1 MKFISLQK
9 NRIMKYLFSML
20 FLSILFVTNAQT
32 SEAEI
37 VFVEEV
43 FDFGEL
49 PEGPKVETEF
59 FFTNTGN
66 SPLTISK
73 AKGSCGCTVP
83 IWPKEPILPGEN
95 GVIKVVYNTAR
106 RPGNFTKTITISSN
120 AVTPTKVLKIRGKVT
135 KEPSEETMPVKAPL
149 LMAPSN

>member
-1 MKFISLQK
+1 
-9 NRIMKYLFSML
+9 MKYLFSL
-20 FLSILFVTNAQT
+20 LLISVITFSSAQ
-32 SEAEI
+32 SSAKI
-37 VFVEEV
+37 VFGEEI

-59 FFTNTGN
+59 IFTNTG
-66 SPLTISK
+66 SEPLIISN

-83 IWPKEPILPGEN
+83 SWPKTPIAPGEI

-106 RPGNFTKTITISSN
+106 RPGNFTKTITLTSN
-120 AVTPTKVLKIRGKVT
+120 AETPSKVIKIRGSVV
-135 KEPSEETMPVKAPL
+135 KEVLQETMPVRSPL

>member
-1 MKFISLQK
+1 
-9 NRIMKYLFSML
+9 MKYLFSLL
-20 FLSILFVTNAQT
+20 FISILSFASAQTNAT
-32 SEAEI
+32 I
-37 VFVEEV
+37 VFEEEV

-59 FFTNTGN
+59 SFKNTGTE
-66 SPLTISK
+66 PLIITN

-106 RPGNFTKTITISSN
+106 RPGNFTKTITLTSN
-120 AVTPTKVLKIRGKVT
+120 ASTPTKVIKIRGKVV
-135 KEPSEETMPVKAPL
+135 KESSEETMPVKAPL

>member
-1 MKFISLQK
+1 
-9 NRIMKYLFSML
+9 MKYLFSL
-20 FLSILFVTNAQT
+20 LLISVITFSSAQ
-32 SEAEI
+32 SSAKI
-37 VFVEEV
+37 VFGEEI

-59 FFTNTGN
+59 IFTNTG
-66 SPLTISK
+66 SEPLIISN

-83 IWPKEPILPGEN
+83 SWPKTPIAPGEI

-106 RPGNFTKTITISSN
+106 RPGNFTKTITLTSN
-120 AVTPTKVLKIRGKVT
+120 AETPSKVIKIRGSVV
-135 KEPSEETMPVKAPL
+135 KEILEETMPVKAPL

>member
-1 MKFISLQK
+1 
-9 NRIMKYLFSML
+9 MKYLFSLL
-20 FLSILFVTNAQT
+20 FISVITFSFGQSSAK
-32 SEAEI
+32 I
-37 VFVEEV
+37 VFEEEL

-59 FFTNTGN
+59 VFTNTG
-66 SPLTISK
+66 SEPLIISN

-83 IWPKEPILPGEN
+83 SWPKTPIAPGET

-106 RPGNFTKTITISSN
+106 RPGNFTKTITLTSN
-120 AVTPTKVLKIRGKVT
+120 ADTPSKVIKIRGSVV
-135 KEPSEETMPVKAPL
+135 KEVLEETMPVRSPL

>member
-1 MKFISLQK
+1 
-9 NRIMKYLFSML
+9 MKYLFSL
-20 FLSILFVTNAQT
+20 LLISVITFSSAQ
-32 SEAEI
+32 SSAKI
-37 VFVEEV
+37 VFGEEI

-59 FFTNTGN
+59 IFTNTG
-66 SPLTISK
+66 SEPLIISN

-83 IWPKEPILPGEN
+83 SWPKTPIAPGEI

-106 RPGNFTKTITISSN
+106 RPGNFTKTITLTSN
-120 AVTPTKVLKIRGKVT
+120 ADTPSKVIKIRGSVV
-135 KEPSEETMPVKAPL
+135 KEVLEETMPLRSPL

>member
-1 MKFISLQK
+1 MKHLFSLLFIS
-9 NRIMKYLFSML
+9 IIT
-20 FLSILFVTNAQT
+20 LSFAQST
-32 SEAEI
+32 AKI
-37 VFVEEV
+37 IFEEET

-59 FFTNTGN
+59 NFTNTGTE
-66 SPLTISK
+66 PLIISN

-83 IWPKEPILPGEN
+83 SWPKTPIAPGET

-106 RPGNFTKTITISSN
+106 RPCKFTKTITLTSN
-120 AVTPTKVLKIRGKVT
+120 AATPTKVIKIRGSVV
-135 KEPSEETMPVKAPL
+135 KEILEETMPVKAPL

>member
-1 MKFISLQK
+1 
-9 NRIMKYLFSML
+9 MKYLFSL
-20 FLSILFVTNAQT
+20 LLISVITFSFAQ
-32 SEAEI
+32 SSAKI
-37 VFVEEV
+37 VFEEEI

-59 FFTNTGN
+59 VFTNTG
-66 SPLTISK
+66 SEPLIISN

-83 IWPKEPILPGEN
+83 SWPKTPIAPGET

-106 RPGNFTKTITISSN
+106 RPGNFTKTITLTSN
-120 AVTPTKVLKIRGKVT
+120 AETPSKVIKIRGSVV
-135 KEPSEETMPVKAPL
+135 KEVLQETMPVRSPL

>member
-1 MKFISLQK
+1 
-9 NRIMKYLFSML
+9 MKYLFSVL
-20 FLSILFVTNAQT
+20 FISVIAFSFAQT
-32 SEAEI
+32 SAKI
-37 VFVEEV
+37 VFEEET

-59 FFTNTGN
+59 TFTNTG
-66 SPLTISK
+66 SEPLIISN

-83 IWPKEPILPGEN
+83 SWPKTPLAPGET

-106 RPGNFTKTITISSN
+106 RPGSFTKTVTLTSN
-120 AVTPTKVLKIRGKVT
+120 AETPTSVLKIRGSVV
-135 KEPSEETMPVKAPL
+135 KEVESDEETMPVKSPL

>member
-1 MKFISLQK
+1 
-9 NRIMKYLFSML
+9 MKYLFSL
-20 FLSILFVTNAQT
+20 LLISVITFSFAQ
-32 SEAEI
+32 SSAKI
-37 VFVEEV
+37 VFKEEI

-59 FFTNTGN
+59 VFTNTG
-66 SPLTISK
+66 SEPLIISN

-83 IWPKEPILPGEN
+83 SWPNTPIAPGET

-106 RPGNFTKTITISSN
+106 RPGNFTKTITLTSN
-120 AVTPTKVLKIRGKVT
+120 ADTPSKVIKIRGSVV
-135 KEPSEETMPVKAPL
+135 KEVLEETMPLRSPL

>member
-1 MKFISLQK
+1 
-9 NRIMKYLFSML
+9 MKYLFSL
-20 FLSILFVTNAQT
+20 LLISVITFSSAQ
-32 SEAEI
+32 SSAKI
-37 VFVEEV
+37 VFGEEI

-59 FFTNTGN
+59 IFTNTG
-66 SPLTISK
+66 SEPLIISN

-83 IWPKEPILPGEN
+83 SWPKTPIAPGET

-106 RPGNFTKTITISSN
+106 RPGNFTKTITLTSN
-120 AVTPTKVLKIRGKVT
+120 AETPSKVIKIRGSVV
-135 KEPSEETMPVKAPL
+135 KEVLQETMPVRSPL